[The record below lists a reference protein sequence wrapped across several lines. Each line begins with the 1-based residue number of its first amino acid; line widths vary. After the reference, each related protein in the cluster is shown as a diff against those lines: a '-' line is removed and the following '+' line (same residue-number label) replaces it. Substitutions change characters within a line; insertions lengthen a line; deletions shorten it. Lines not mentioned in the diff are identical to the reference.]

1 MVTFSHNPHSGSS
14 SVLYQFTFINHSNT
28 EINYDIRNI
37 SGESTNYG
45 NVDPGA
51 TAVSRFFY
59 VSEGTL
65 EYGNVAVVGIGLF
78 GQPQLVTAPGVRF
91 WSGYSGLV
99 LEQYI
104 NLLAGNGW
112 TVTQDSS
119 SFNEITGNGF
129 RVTLDGGGNQLI
141 PANIFFQVYN
151 A

>member
-1 MVTFSHNPHSGSS
+1 MATFGPGFIGENAF
-14 SVLYQFTFINHSNT
+14 QFTFINHSNS
-28 EINYDIRNI
+28 EINWDIRNI

-51 TAVSRFFY
+51 TAFSKLFFPA
-59 VSEGTL
+59 SIPL

-78 GQPQLVTAPGVRF
+78 GQTQLVPAPGVRF
-91 WSGYSGLV
+91 WSGGV
-99 LEQYI
+99 PPEVEQYI

-119 SFNEITGNGF
+119 SFNEVTGNGF
-129 RVTLDGGGNQLI
+129 RVTVDGGGNPQYSY
-141 PANIFFQVYN
+141 NICFQVYN